1 MKTNKVSNINIE
13 ITTNENNIPEKISWN
28 AKDGGVENAEAKAMI
43 LSFWDEKANAA
54 MRIDLWDK
62 EMNVHEMKK
71 FFHQTLLTMADSFE
85 RATGEN
91 KICEDMR
98 DFCHHFADKMNI
110 LPPLS

>member
-1 MKTNKVSNINIE
+1 MKNLKESAITIN
-13 ITTNENNIPEKISWN
+13 ITTNENNIPQKIKWS
-28 AKDGGVENAEAKAMI
+28 AADGGISNADAKAMI
-43 LSFWDEKANAA
+43 LSFWDSNAQTA
-54 MRIDLWDK
+54 MRIDLWDA
-62 EMNVHEMKK
+62 ETTVDDMKR

-85 RATGEN
+85 KATGEN